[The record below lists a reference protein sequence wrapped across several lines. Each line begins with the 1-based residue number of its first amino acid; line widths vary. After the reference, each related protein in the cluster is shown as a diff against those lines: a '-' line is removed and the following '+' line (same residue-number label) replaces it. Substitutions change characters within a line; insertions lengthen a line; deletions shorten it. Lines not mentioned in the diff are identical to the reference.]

1 MKGGKN
7 QTKTN
12 KQQQQQNPP
21 KTQPLNL
28 SIITDEFR
36 KGEEIVCR

>member
-12 KQQQQQNPP
+12 KQQQQNPP